1 VPQIDHRQQLSHL
14 YAPEVEGPHLVEVP
28 AMNFIM
34 LDGEG
39 DPAHAQS
46 FAQGLETLR
55 YLAFALKFNLVE
67 VKPDQAF
74 AVMPFEALIWHLPAP
89 AAPPEAAAGW
99 RWTAL
104 VMQPEAVTLEHFRAT
119 AAEVL
124 DSNMAKMV
132 AQVRFASFAE
142 GRCAQVLHPG
152 SLDDGGRSI
161 GRLQEFIA
169 AQGLEP
175 AGLHHEIYLN
185 DPLRTRPDRRRT
197 ILRQPVRRGSAFPT
211 KSL

>member
-1 VPQIDHRQQLSHL
+1 MPQIDHRQQLPHL
-14 YAPEVEGPHLVEVP
+14 YAPEVEDPHLVEVP

-34 LDGEG
+34 IDGEG
-39 DPAHAQS
+39 DPAHARS

-67 VKPDQAF
+67 VRPDQAF
-74 AVMPFEALIWHLPAP
+74 AVMPFEALIWQLGGP
-89 AAPPEAAAGW
+89 AAQPGEAAGW

-104 VMQPEAVTLEHFRAT
+104 VMQPEAVTLEHFQAT
-119 AAEVL
+119 AAEVI
-124 DSNMAKMV
+124 DSSMAKMV
-132 AQVRFASFAE
+132 AQVRFASFTE
-142 GRCAQVLHPG
+142 GRCAQVLHQG
-152 SLDDGGRSI
+152 SLDDGGRSV

-169 AQGLEP
+169 AQDLEP

-185 DPLRTRPDRRRT
+185 DPLRTRADRRRT
-197 ILRQPVRRGSAFPT
+197 ILRQPVRWRSAPPA